1 MSVMAAPMHAEP
13 RSPVRM
19 LLGAIEKLAWIDGW
33 MGAACLVAL
42 VCLMLSELSV
52 RFLSNFIAWMP
63 ADIPGAWEYCSYLM
77 AACFTFGAAMTLRT
91 GGHIR
96 VNLVFSRVSPAM
108 RRALEVCAAALGTGS
123 VGFLAYAMGKFTWMT
138 HATGQ
143 TSASSGTAL
152 WPPQAIVT
160 FGILLLALQL
170 LARTVQALQGL
181 PLEDERMKPAASLE

>member
-1 MSVMAAPMHAEP
+1 MASPLHTAS
-13 RSPVRM
+13 RSPVRV
-19 LLGAIEKLAWIDGW
+19 LLDSIEKLAWIDGW

-42 VCLMLSELSV
+42 VFLMLAELTL

-63 ADIPGAWEYCSYLM
+63 ADIPAAWEYCSYLM

-96 VNLVFSRVSPAM
+96 VNVVFSRVSPAM
-108 RRALEVCAAALGTGS
+108 RRALEFSAAAVGTGS
-123 VGFLAYAMGKFTWMT
+123 VGFLAYAMAKFTWT
-138 HATGQ
+138 TYATGQ

-152 WPPQAIVT
+152 WLPQSVVT

-170 LARTVQALQGL
+170 LARAIQALQGL
-181 PLEDERMKPAASLE
+181 PLENERMKPAASLE